1 MGITK
6 LQIHGLR
13 GFATEQILDFAIPN
27 GEFGSGITILV
38 GPNNGG
44 KSTAVEAIRALSLIS
59 EQSFTV
65 GKRNQ
70 RAGDKVS
77 LKITGEDGHTWQLK
91 TIEAGGSEC
100 DLIKNGDPVP
110 PNSIFVLPSRRFF
123 NPLFGK
129 GIQTREKYVR
139 SYGLPVIRST
149 ALDNFTYRLFTIQKN
164 REEFDKVLI
173 KILDPV
179 PNWTIDQS
187 DGGQYFLKY
196 DIGGSYHNSDGLG
209 EGLISLFFIIDA
221 LYDSKP
227 GDIIVIDEPEL
238 SLHPTF
244 QKRLRQLIN
253 EYASDRQIVIATHS
267 PYFVDFTAIV
277 NGAKIARVFSRNYE
291 SQIAMLSEASTQKI
305 SGFLNNL
312 NNPHILGLEAK
323 EVFFLDDGVILVEG
337 QEDVVFYQKI
347 GQELKLP
354 LSGDFFGWG
363 VGGAHNMDSIACI
376 LSDLGFERVVGILDA
391 DKADLINSLSQNYP
405 SYVFH
410 TIPANDVR
418 TKKARVEQQAV
429 DGLVD
434 EHGALRAQYHEPLTS
449 MFNSINTY
457 FQRDG

>member
-209 EGLISLFFIIDA
+209 EGLISLFFYNRCFI
-221 LYDSKP
+221 
-227 GDIIVIDEPEL
+227 
-238 SLHPTF
+238 
-244 QKRLRQLIN
+244 
-253 EYASDRQIVIATHS
+253 
-267 PYFVDFTAIV
+267 
-277 NGAKIARVFSRNYE
+277 
-291 SQIAMLSEASTQKI
+291 
-305 SGFLNNL
+305 
-312 NNPHILGLEAK
+312 
-323 EVFFLDDGVILVEG
+323 
-337 QEDVVFYQKI
+337 
-347 GQELKLP
+347 
-354 LSGDFFGWG
+354 
-363 VGGAHNMDSIACI
+363 
-376 LSDLGFERVVGILDA
+376 
-391 DKADLINSLSQNYP
+391 
-405 SYVFH
+405 
-410 TIPANDVR
+410 
-418 TKKARVEQQAV
+418 
-429 DGLVD
+429 
-434 EHGALRAQYHEPLTS
+434 
-449 MFNSINTY
+449 
-457 FQRDG
+457 